1 MRRTRISMLCAT
13 LLVAIPAS
21 AEAGGLG
28 SVVGAIASV
37 PQTLLGGLRGGGRA
51 HHPRH
56 HARHTKS
63 ERSVARAAPAVRAA
77 PAAAAT
83 AAVAPS
89 AMSPAPSAAA
99 VAPAAPAEALGA
111 LAVAPG
117 APTAPGVAP
126 NAVAV
131 APAETK
137 PTETKPAESRPPET
151 RAVDRGNAVFWPSAY
166 DDLFGYVVNSVGYG
180 SAFWLRGYADVIEG
194 MFTPRVAAG
203 RQGKRGRGRGAE
215 ATNSEVAST
224 PACVEAPNSGAL
236 VERIEQI
243 VRPTDAQR
251 EALRGLGDALQAA
264 AERVGAACTTD
275 GSGSPNAQL
284 ETMWRRL
291 RAMRQ
296 AVTLVRTPLRNFYDT
311 LSEEQRTRLDTAAA
325 VDPNVRALAAREA
338 SDRFVRMC
346 SESTRMPEWPLASIA
361 QTIKLDADQ
370 RPMLELLM
378 GTSMH
383 YAHELRASCSAAP
396 APITSTER
404 LEAVDQRL
412 GDIIYAV
419 TVLRG
424 MLNRF
429 YNSLTQEQRAR
440 FDAMGP
446 GARPTDR
453 RRANLQ

>member
-1 MRRTRISMLCAT
+1 MRRTRISMLCAA
-13 LLVAIPAS
+13 LLAAMPAS

-28 SVVGAIASV
+28 SVVGAVASV
-37 PQTLLGGLRGGGRA
+37 PQTLLGGLFGGGRA
-51 HHPRH
+51 RQSRQHARH
-56 HARHTKS
+56 TKSDQARHTKS
-63 ERSVARAAPAVRAA
+63 ERSAARAAP
-77 PAAAAT
+77 AAAT

-89 AMSPAPSAAA
+89 AAAAAAPPAPAVTPGAVEVAPAAAPATPSAAA
-99 VAPAAPAEALGA
+99 VAPAETKPSESK
-111 LAVAPG
+111 
-117 APTAPGVAP
+117 
-126 NAVAV
+126 
-131 APAETK
+131 PAETK
-137 PTETKPAESRPPET
+137 PAETKL
-151 RAVDRGNAVFWPSAY
+151 VDRGNAVFWPSAY
-166 DDLFGYVVNSVGYG
+166 DDVFGYVVSSVSYG
-180 SAFWLRGYADVIEG
+180 DGFWLRGYADVVEG
-194 MFTPRVAAG
+194 MFAPSAAAAPRD
-203 RQGKRGRGRGAE
+203 KRGRARAAE
-215 ATNSEVAST
+215 ATNTDVPST
-224 PACVEAPNSGAL
+224 PACVEAPKPDAL
-236 VERIEQI
+236 IERIEQI
-243 VRPTDAQR
+243 VRPSDAQR
-251 EALRGLGDALQAA
+251 QALRELGNALQAA
-264 AERVGAACTTD
+264 AERIGVACATD
-275 GSGSPNAQL
+275 GSGGPNARL

-296 AVTLVRTPLRNFYDT
+296 AVTLVRTPLRNFYDA
-311 LSEEQRTRLDTAAA
+311 LNEEQRTRLDTAAA
-325 VDPNVRALAAREA
+325 VDPNVRAVAAREA

-361 QTIKLDADQ
+361 QTVKLDGDQ

-440 FDAMGP
+440 FDAMAP
-446 GARPTDR
+446 GTRPTDR
-453 RRANLQ
+453 RRADLH

>member
-1 MRRTRISMLCAT
+1 MRRTRISMLCAA
-13 LLVAIPAS
+13 LLAAMPAS

-28 SVVGAIASV
+28 SVVGAVASV
-37 PQTLLGGLRGGGRA
+37 PQTLLGGLFGGGRA
-51 HHPRH
+51 RQSRH
-56 HARHTKS
+56 HVRHTKSDQARHTKS
-63 ERSVARAAPAVRAA
+63 QRSAARAA
-77 PAAAAT
+77 PAAAAVT

-89 AMSPAPSAAA
+89 AAAAAAPSAPA
-99 VAPAAPAEALGA
+99 VTPGAVEVAPTPAAPSSAA
-111 LAVAPG
+111 LA
-117 APTAPGVAP
+117 
-126 NAVAV
+126 
-131 APAETK
+131 PA
-137 PTETKPAESRPPET
+137 ETKPAESRPAET
-151 RAVDRGNAVFWPSAY
+151 RLVDRRTAGFWPSAY
-166 DDLFGYVVNSVGYG
+166 DDVFGYVVSSVGYG
-180 SAFWLRGYADVIEG
+180 DGFWLRGYADVVES
-194 MFTPRVAAG
+194 MFAPSAAATPRD
-203 RQGKRGRGRGAE
+203 KRGRARA
-215 ATNSEVAST
+215 AQAPNADVPST
-224 PACVEAPNSGAL
+224 PACAEAPSSSAL

-243 VRPTDAQR
+243 VRPADAQR
-251 EALRGLGDALQAA
+251 EALRELGNALQAA
-264 AERVGAACTTD
+264 AERIGAACATD
-275 GSGSPNAQL
+275 GSGGPNARL

-296 AVTLVRTPLRNFYDT
+296 AVALARAPLRSFYEI

-361 QTIKLDADQ
+361 QTVKLDDDQ

-412 GDIIYAV
+412 GDIVYAV

-440 FDAMGP
+440 FDAMAP
-446 GARPTDR
+446 GTRPTDR
-453 RRANLQ
+453 RRADLH

>member
-1 MRRTRISMLCAT
+1 
-13 LLVAIPAS
+13 
-21 AEAGGLG
+21 
-28 SVVGAIASV
+28 
-37 PQTLLGGLRGGGRA
+37 
-51 HHPRH
+51 
-56 HARHTKS
+56 
-63 ERSVARAAPAVRAA
+63 
-77 PAAAAT
+77 
-83 AAVAPS
+83 
-89 AMSPAPSAAA
+89 
-99 VAPAAPAEALGA
+99 
-111 LAVAPG
+111 
-117 APTAPGVAP
+117 
-126 NAVAV
+126 
-131 APAETK
+131 
-137 PTETKPAESRPPET
+137 KPAESRPAET
-151 RAVDRGNAVFWPSAY
+151 RPVVRGSAAFWPSAY
-166 DDLFGYVVNSVGYG
+166 DDLFGYVVSSVGYG
-180 SAFWLRGYADVIEG
+180 NAFWVRGYADVIEG
-194 MFTPRVAAG
+194 MFAPSVAAAP
-203 RQGKRGRGRGAE
+203 RDKRGRARAAE
-215 ATNSEVAST
+215 AAPADVASA
-224 PACVEAPNSGAL
+224 PACAEAPNSGAL
-236 VERIEQI
+236 TERIEQI

-251 EALRGLGDALQAA
+251 EALRELGDALQAA
-264 AERVGAACTTD
+264 AERMGAACATD
-275 GSGSPNAQL
+275 GSGGPNARL

-311 LSEEQRTRLDTAAA
+311 LSEEQRARLDTAAA

-361 QTIKLDADQ
+361 QTVKLDQDQ

-396 APITSTER
+396 APVTSTER

-446 GARPTDR
+446 GTRPNDR
-453 RRANLQ
+453 RRADLQ